1 MPQVL
6 HCDQGWNFEDTAL
19 PQTLEAFGIAKSHTT
34 AYHLSG
40 GGGGGGSMAE
50 HMNRSLL
57 QMFYCF
63 VEKQHDWERY
73 LPLVMCAYRTAVHAS
88 TRVTIFPHV

>member
-1 MPQVL
+1 MIKAGTLKVL
-6 HCDQGWNFEDTAL
+6 LCRRPWKLLAL
-19 PQTLEAFGIAKSHTT
+19 PSPTQQPIT
-34 AYHLSG
+34 YR
-40 GGGGGGSMAE
+40 GGGSMAE

>member
-1 MPQVL
+1 MGRSHSCRIRLSHESPQSSSGFSLYLDMPQVL

-40 GGGGGGSMAE
+40 GGGGGQYGGAYE
-50 HMNRSLL
+50 QIIATDVLL
-57 QMFYCF
+57 FC
-63 VEKQHDWERY
+63 
-73 LPLVMCAYRTAVHAS
+73 
-88 TRVTIFPHV
+88 